1 MCRVERREKKREKEQ
16 ERLIG
21 RIQTILR
28 VNEEHPEA
36 LHVYGMAM
44 RDLRKISDAVKV
56 FLKILILSPSM
67 FQLSYPSSLLV
78 THVYLLLNT
87 KDDKAVKEDLAELL
101 QQEGGLS
108 ALYSELAPTPSSAP
122 AYAYIGTFIKEFG
135 GITTHTHP
143 ITLTP
148 SPLALTTRSSLSHGL
163 VLINCNSGF

>member
-1 MCRVERREKKREKEQ
+1 MAKALYRTGGKTERETAFQIVTVCVEARGGRKREKEQ

-67 FQLSYPSSLLV
+67 FQLSYLSSLL
-78 THVYLLLNT
+78 LPCN
-87 KDDKAVKEDLAELL
+87 AR
-101 QQEGGLS
+101 
-108 ALYSELAPTPSSAP
+108 
-122 AYAYIGTFIKEFG
+122 I
-135 GITTHTHP
+135 
-143 ITLTP
+143 
-148 SPLALTTRSSLSHGL
+148 
-163 VLINCNSGF
+163 LIVEYKR

>member
-1 MCRVERREKKREKEQ
+1 MLHLKQELRFTHLPLSLSPLCLSSHLRSCSFFFFIQFLFLYIKVSDHFVQVLVAKALYRTGGKAERETAFQIVTVCVEARGGRKREKEQ

-67 FQLSYPSSLLV
+67 FQLSYPSSLL
-78 THVYLLLNT
+78 LPCN
-87 KDDKAVKEDLAELL
+87 AR
-101 QQEGGLS
+101 
-108 ALYSELAPTPSSAP
+108 
-122 AYAYIGTFIKEFG
+122 I
-135 GITTHTHP
+135 
-143 ITLTP
+143 
-148 SPLALTTRSSLSHGL
+148 
-163 VLINCNSGF
+163 LIVEYKR